1 MGHIKR
7 LAAGLA
13 ALLLG
18 VTAANAETLK
28 LAIGQ
33 RIADPD
39 VDIVK
44 MARAQGAVG
53 FGPLRTR
60 EELAPAFENAIRAVE
75 AGSVAVVDVRVEPG
89 YTPAMTASL
98 TRSQG

>member
-1 MGHIKR
+1 MRDRCVENKW
-7 LAAGLA
+7 
-13 ALLLG
+13 
-18 VTAANAETLK
+18 
-28 LAIGQ
+28 IGQ

-44 MARAQGAVG
+44 LARAQGAVG
-53 FGPLRTR
+53 LGPVISQMDML
-60 EELAPAFENAIRAVE
+60 PAFENAIRAVE

-89 YTPAMTASL
+89 YTPAMATSV